1 MSTEQIID
9 AKDNPLMTSQDAEA
23 NNKKISSP
31 VDINNLLARV
41 RKEEQKANKINF
53 IFFFMFALL
62 VLIVGI
68 LLSL

>member
-1 MSTEQIID
+1 MSSEKSINIEDNTID
-9 AKDNPLMTSQDAEA
+9 TVDTIKVDEKMFSGR
-23 NNKKISSP
+23 
-31 VDINNLLARV
+31 VDINTLLAKV

-62 VLIVGI
+62 ILIVGI